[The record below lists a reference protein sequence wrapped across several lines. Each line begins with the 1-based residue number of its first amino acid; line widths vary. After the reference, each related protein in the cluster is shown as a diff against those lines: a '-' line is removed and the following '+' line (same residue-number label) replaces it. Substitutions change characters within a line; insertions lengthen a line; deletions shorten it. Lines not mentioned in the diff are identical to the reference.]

1 VTAQEPFAA
10 LDRLPGAR
18 RVPVAGDGLEESRL
32 VGPVEV
38 ARARSGGE
46 RELRRA
52 WRERQGGRPDPLLV
66 LADDDDHA
74 GSLRALGPVN
84 AGTLVRVVAAG
95 ELLRVLETLP
105 ARSSLQ
111 AVRSLAEELER
122 LDAAGVAGLT
132 VRGLTTEHLLAVRLR
147 SDARRWAELAA
158 VARDLPRG
166 DWREVLTALGYALE
180 RQPARNHLARYG
192 GRPVAVVRPF
202 ADATDFARL
211 DRDGRPPEGVL
222 LEDCLAAGAP
232 YGLLVSG
239 SRLRL
244 FARPDTG
251 SAVARYLEV
260 DASAL
265 PDSDRPL
272 LGLLAPPCSPRGA
285 LAPWRA
291 TREMASDDQLRIV
304 EPID

>member
-1 VTAQEPFAA
+1 M
-10 LDRLPGAR
+10 
-18 RVPVAGDGLEESRL
+18 
-32 VGPVEV
+32 
-38 ARARSGGE
+38 
-46 RELRRA
+46 
-52 WRERQGGRPDPLLV
+52 
-66 LADDDDHA
+66 
-74 GSLRALGPVN
+74 
-84 AGTLVRVVAAG
+84 
-95 ELLRVLETLP
+95 LETLP

-147 SDARRWAELAA
+147 SDARRWAEVAA

-202 ADATDFARL
+202 ADAADFARL

-239 SRLRL
+239 SRL
-244 FARPDTG
+244 FAARPDTG

-272 LGLLAPPCSPRGA
+272 LGLLAPAMLAEGGFGA
-285 LAPWRA
+285 LARDA
-291 TREMASDDQLRIV
+291 RDGE
-304 EPID
+304 